1 MFLNLQTFCLCPGLC
16 ENIFNAVSR
25 VLDPTVYFKKDG
37 PTSTTEVF
45 GSGVQC
51 ACQQSVDMA
60 DGKVVQHIV
69 KMCREAKAL
78 HSSPNWPTSWVH
90 LDY

>member
-1 MFLNLQTFCLCPGLC
+1 MRDF
-16 ENIFNAVSR
+16 
-25 VLDPTVYFKKDG
+25 PTG
-37 PTSTTEVF
+37 TTGVF

-69 KMCREAKAL
+69 KMRREAKAL
-78 HSSPNWPTSWVH
+78 NTRPNWPTSWVH